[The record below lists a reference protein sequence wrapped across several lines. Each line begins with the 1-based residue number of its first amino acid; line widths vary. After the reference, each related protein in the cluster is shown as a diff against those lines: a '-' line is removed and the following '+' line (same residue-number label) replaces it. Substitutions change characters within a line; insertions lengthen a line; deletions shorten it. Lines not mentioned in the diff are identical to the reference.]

1 MRVLSRW
8 EGAGL
13 FAQRVS
19 AIFLSE
25 VKSPLVAPLV
35 SLTNRIR
42 QNRLTVITNCFA
54 NRMSEGGNRG
64 LVRAAEP
71 LWRCILAISQCSRG
85 LAKEGI
91 MKRDVG

>member
-1 MRVLSRW
+1 MFSGKALSLFWPDSACHAGGR
-8 EGAGL
+8 ECESRRAGGAGL
-13 FAQRVS
+13 FAQRLS

-25 VKSPLVAPLV
+25 FKSPSVAPSV

-54 NRMSEGGNRG
+54 NRIAEGLNRG

-71 LWRCILAISQCSRG
+71 L
-85 LAKEGI
+85 
-91 MKRDVG
+91 